1 VGKERL
7 AQVESLSGM
16 EIYTMLAVPM
26 EVVGLVAWKI
36 DKALLIDLRLEI
48 LLVSL
53 VCFNISEGF
62 KVMMI
67 ILISKAKMAMTINS
81 SIRVKD
87 LDEPACRQA
96 GVKER
101 LDRRSPT
108 KEDVGGVKLR
118 LFSFNFRNEGMG
130 WFND

>member
-1 VGKERL
+1 MGKERL
-7 AQVESLSGM
+7 VQEESLSGM

-62 KVMMI
+62 KVMMM
-67 ILISKAKMAMTINS
+67 ILMSKAKIAITMSNS
-81 SIRVKD
+81 IK
-87 LDEPACRQA
+87 
-96 GVKER
+96 
-101 LDRRSPT
+101 
-108 KEDVGGVKLR
+108 VKL
-118 LFSFNFRNEGMG
+118 LLLKCFLI
-130 WFND
+130 